1 MLINFSVSVIVLIVG
16 IITGIFVTII
26 LLSEKQNAQANRFLS
41 ALVVVSVGT
50 LFHNFL
56 IESGIY
62 NQYNSLYFLPIIF
75 SLGVGP
81 LLYLYVNRLIGI
93 KKLSN
98 ASLFFH
104 LLPVII
110 QVLLYTWCFL
120 QSNETKYDI
129 YTSVYEPYWKPL
141 QNFLVY
147 ISVAIYLLLCFKE
160 IKYYKAKLDDFYSN
174 NYKLTLRWLKSLLYI
189 FMGYYV
195 LLIFF
200 QLAASSFSFS
210 ADYFPSDLIR
220 CLILFVIAFFA
231 IRQNGLIEIQKNIE
245 SVEIKRIIEESSSD
259 QVEVE
264 ETQKIP
270 SSDIKTDNKVEE
282 FKSKQINETLLAK
295 IINIVEVDQLF
306 LNENLTVNDI
316 AVKLGYSSRSI
327 SQTIN
332 AGLQKSFSRFINEY
346 RVNLFREKRNS
357 DANANLS
364 IMGLAYDCGFNSKT
378 TFNRTYKE
386 ITGSLPKEQIS
397 SEK

>member
-16 IITGIFVTII
+16 IITGIFVNII

-41 ALVVVSVGT
+41 ALVLVSVGT

-98 ASLFFH
+98 ASLFLH

-110 QVLLYTWCFL
+110 QVMLYTWCFL
-120 QSNETKYDI
+120 QSNEIKYDI
-129 YTSVYEPYWKPL
+129 YISVYEPYAKPL
-141 QNFLVY
+141 QNILVY
-147 ISVAIYLLLCFKE
+147 LSVAIYLLLSFKE
-160 IKYYKAKLDDFYSN
+160 IRHYKAKLNDFYSN

-195 LLIFF
+195 LLVLF
-200 QLAASSFSFS
+200 QLAASSFNFS
-210 ADYFPSDLIR
+210 ADYFPSDIIR
-220 CLILFVIAFFA
+220 CVILFVIAFFA
-231 IRQNGLIEIQKNIE
+231 IKQNSLIEIQKNIE
-245 SVEIKRIIEESSSD
+245 SVDDENAIEEASSELID
-259 QVEVE
+259 AE
-264 ETQKIP
+264 ETHKIR
-270 SSDIKTDNKVEE
+270 SSAIETGNKVEDL
-282 FKSKQINETLLAK
+282 KAKQINETLLAK
-295 IINIVEVDQLF
+295 IINIVETDQLF
-306 LNENLTVNDI
+306 LNENLTVNDL
-316 AVKLGYSSRSI
+316 ALKLGYSSRSV

-357 DANANLS
+357 EANANLS

-386 ITGSLPKEQIS
+386 ITGSLPKEQITS
-397 SEK
+397 DK